1 VQRIAGFRAHS
12 TGARSTCA
20 DSWFG
25 EGGRDRSATVL
36 AGNPAGIF
44 ACNDGLAEAL
54 IRYCRLH
61 RCPLPALVGFDNAP
75 IAEHLRL
82 TTIGIPWRSL
92 VAEAVKL
99 VATRLGG
106 GTDAARLGG
115 LVHQPVLRLTT

>member
-12 TGARSTCA
+12 SGARLTCG

-36 AGNPAGIF
+36 AENPAGIF
-44 ACNDGLAEAL
+44 ACNDPLAEAL

-75 IAEHLRL
+75 IAERLRL
-82 TTIGIPWRSL
+82 TTIGIPWGSM

-106 GTDAARLGG
+106 GTDATRLVS
-115 LVHQPVLRLTT
+115 LAHQPVLRLTT